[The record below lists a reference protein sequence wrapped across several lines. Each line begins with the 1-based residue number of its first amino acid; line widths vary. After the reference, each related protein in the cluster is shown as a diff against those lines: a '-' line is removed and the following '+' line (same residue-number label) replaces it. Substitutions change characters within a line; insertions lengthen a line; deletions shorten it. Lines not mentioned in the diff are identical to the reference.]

1 MPRRTAA
8 QKKAMNARDHVVDHP
23 NGGPKGKIF
32 FTFHWFWY
40 QGPFKHSSVWN
51 DIEEEAVKSVSRKL
65 LIKLSSPTIEGN
77 CQLFL
82 NDIEA
87 ENVGENCE
95 IISFQTS
102 MPFQSSRP
110 SFNNLINFLWVS
122 YLFNFFVDQSV
133 IEKFEIKVNGSNY
146 FTVCFEPALLNPQN
160 VWIFLSDIIETISLK
175 N

>member
-8 QKKAMNARDHVVDHP
+8 QKKAMNAARDHVVDHP
-23 NGGPKGKIF
+23 NGGQRYSYFSP
-32 FTFHWFWY
+32 FHWFWL

-51 DIEEEAVKSVSRKL
+51 GIEEEAVKSVSRQL

-87 ENVGENCE
+87 ENVGEHCE

-122 YLFNFFVDQSV
+122 YLFNFFVDQLV
-133 IEKFEIKVNGSNY
+133 IEKLKSKLMA
-146 FTVCFEPALLNPQN
+146 CF
-160 VWIFLSDIIETISLK
+160 
-175 N
+175 